1 MWSYKDLRKSIVLL
15 FAVFNLC
22 TSDRVIDESGIV
34 DQQLINLVICNDC
47 SESTIDKDSAIVFD
61 LLNALMEN
69 QLVLTTKKLYNNL
82 CVAYAGMQT
91 KDETFLKTYRNMQAI
106 VQKNG
111 KNLNALHKA
120 IQKIAGSFTGIHE
133 KLTMFASYEM
143 FLAHNYMCKE
153 VDQDHIIFIPNNILS
168 DSARNAT
175 LEAYAKIGKKGI
187 PLSLGVAVDDCCLGL
202 YISKL
207 HDFDY
212 TTPVLCQE
220 EDEDC
225 ISCGTKSILDAM
237 KSLALKPLLRTKI
250 SENLLDTVLPH
261 MNIYLNG
268 HGAYA
273 KGAFA
278 EESVNEIAGISCDRL
293 NGKASDFEEL
303 LKLFD
308 AQYKVRSVA
317 INTCFAGLN
326 FKKMVSDFT
335 NQTFFEN
342 LSYPILLASGLF
354 ASSVVNDKNSWIKF
368 NIAKEELPL
377 YIYKINDMYFYGP
390 RKSDNGVGK
399 FESFFK
405 HLNHTETY
413 EVKASST
420 RSAYSYVA
428 YRPEYTQAIDDLL
441 GLFDSQGVSILN
453 NLTLIRL
460 PRTTWMSTIEL
471 DKRIKTITPIQALT
485 AQKGIAISSDVSIV
499 LLSTPYV
506 QYPIAVQGNVVKNR
520 DLWFVPTIIDTTVGN
535 IVYYCIE
542 EMNCSCDINT
552 LGRMFFNKDLLIT
565 LEQSFSILLKKV
577 RCGKKQYSNVL
588 LLYQYS
594 PEELNSM
601 DQEAEGSLSSDDED
615 KESLSDDSVFY
626 PEIRFAMML
635 YKDEKEQKIKR
646 FVYKGLAVE
655 GWEESFM
662 AQYDSW
668 VESTESVARG
678 AISEKQEKIQNL
690 AKSFETI
697 AKRSSVDVQREQ
709 EYRSAKA
716 KKENFEMWSK
726 PNYYG
731 KPVSNP
737 VVEK

>member
-1 MWSYKDLRKSIVLL
+1 MKKSIAFVLL
-15 FAVFNLC
+15 FTTFSLC

-34 DQQLINLVICNDC
+34 DQQVVNLVICNDC
-47 SESTIDKDSAIVFD
+47 SESTIDKDSAVVFN

-91 KDETFLKTYRNMQAI
+91 KDETFLKTYRTMQAI

-120 IQKIAGSFTGIHE
+120 IQKMVGSFAGIHG

-153 VDQDHIIFIPNNILS
+153 VDQDHILFIPNNILS

-175 LEAYAKIGKKGI
+175 REAYAKIGKKRI
-187 PLSLGVAVDDCCLGL
+187 PLLGVAVNDCCLGL
-202 YISKL
+202 YISEL

-212 TTPVLCQE
+212 TNPVFCQE

-250 SENLLDTVLPH
+250 SQDLLDTVLPH

-273 KGAFA
+273 KGAVA

-308 AQYKVRSVA
+308 AQYKVRSFA

-354 ASSVVNDKNSWIKF
+354 ASSDVNVRNLWIKF

-420 RSAYSYVA
+420 RPAYSYVA
-428 YRPEYTQAIDDLL
+428 YRPEYTQAVDDLL
-441 GLFDSQGVSILN
+441 GLFNSQGVSILN

-460 PRTTWMSTIEL
+460 PRTTWMSPVEL

-485 AQKGIAISSDVSIV
+485 AQKGIAISPDVSIV

-506 QYPIAVQGNVVKNR
+506 QYPINVEGNVVKNR
-520 DLWFVPTIIDTTVGN
+520 DLWFVPTIIDTTIGN

-552 LGRMFFNKDLLIT
+552 LGRMFFNKELLES
-565 LEQSFSILLKKV
+565 LEHSFSILLKKV
-577 RCGKKQYSNVL
+577 RCGKKEYSNVL
-588 LLYQYS
+588 LLYQYT
-594 PEELNSM
+594 PAQLNSM
-601 DQEAEGSLSSDDED
+601 DQEAEGLLSRDDED
-615 KESLSDDSVFY
+615 KESLSDDSVLS
-626 PEIRFAMML
+626 PAIRFAMML

-646 FVYKGLAVE
+646 FVYKGRAVE

-668 VESTESVARG
+668 VQSTESVARW
-678 AISEKQEKIQNL
+678 AISKKQEKIQNL
-690 AKSFETI
+690 AKSLEAI
-697 AKRSSVDVQREQ
+697 AKRSPADVQREQ

-716 KKENFEMWSK
+716 KEENFEMWSK